1 MARPKTFDVDQAL
14 DSAVG
19 VFREHGFEGTSAE
32 MLVRAMGIGRQS
44 LYDTFGDKWQL
55 YREAL
60 RRYVAGETHAHIVAL
75 RSRERAL
82 DGIRAMIDRVIDDA
96 GNACLGVGSTCE
108 FGSSRPDLE
117 VIKGHAAQ
125 ALHNA
130 ISERVREAQAQSDIS
145 ADVTPEAVAG
155 FLAASFAGIRI
166 AARGGADAAQL
177 RTLGDL
183 AMRAL
188 R

>member
-1 MARPKTFDVDQAL
+1 MDLAL
-14 DSAVG
+14 DNAVD

-55 YREAL
+55 YRDAL
-60 RRYVAGETHAHIVAL
+60 RRYATVETHAHVIAL

-96 GNACLGVGSTCE
+96 GNACLGVNSTCE
-108 FGSSRPDLE
+108 FGASRPDLE
-117 VIKGHAAQ
+117 EIKVAAGRV
-125 ALHNA
+125 LHGA
-130 ISERVREAQAQSDIS
+130 ICERVREAQAQGDVS
-145 ADVTPEAVAG
+145 ADLVPESVAA
-155 FLAASFAGIRI
+155 FLEASFSGIRI
-166 AARGGADAAQL
+166 AARGGGDPAQL
-177 RTLGDL
+177 RMLGDL